1 MKFGKITRE
10 EYESFLETYP
20 QKTFLHSSNFGE
32 IRAIYGWEYEFLG
45 LKKGN
50 NLIAATML
58 MSRKEFLGKKEFIA
72 IRGFLIDYDNLDLL
86 SIFVN
91 NIKNYVKS
99 NGGFILRI
107 DPYLIKQERDINGDP
122 VSNGKNNFNAIA
134 NLKKLGFV
142 ERDAEQAKWMFALDL
157 KNKTIDELLK
167 NMKSNTRNLINRTFK
182 EGIVFRDLSFDELDK
197 FLRITD
203 DTSER
208 RHFVNKDLIYY
219 QTIFKLFEKKNE
231 VRFVVAE
238 LIPKNYLNLLQDEL
252 SIEENILNKIS
263 EKNIKKLKNQKEI
276 INTIKKKITGAKKL
290 TKEGDKIILS
300 AAMFFL
306 FGDEIVYFS
315 SGNYKQYMN
324 FYAQYRIQY
333 EMIKYGVENGF
344 KTYNFYGISG
354 VFDKK
359 DKRYG
364 VYEFKKGFNGYV
376 VELIGEYKLP
386 IKHLYY
392 LAYNI
397 KNYLKN
403 KIKKIIR
410 RH

>member
-1 MKFGKITRE
+1 MNFGKITRE
-10 EYESFLETYP
+10 EYELFLKNYP

-32 IRAIYGWEYEFLG
+32 IRAIYGWKYEFLG
-45 LKKGN
+45 LKKN
-50 NLIAATML
+50 NVIVAATML
-58 MSRKEFLGKKEFIA
+58 MSRKEFLGKKEFVA
-72 IRGFLIDYDNLDLL
+72 IRGFLIDYDNFDLL
-86 SIFVN
+86 SNFVN
-91 NIKNYVKS
+91 NVKKYVKS
-99 NGGFILRI
+99 NGGFTLRI
-107 DPYLIKQERDINGDP
+107 DPYLIKQERDINGNP
-122 VSNGKNNFNAIA
+122 VPNGHNNFNAVN
-134 NLKKLGFV
+134 NLKKLGFI

-157 KNKTIDELLK
+157 ENKTMDELLK

-182 EGIVFRDLSFDELDK
+182 EGIVFRDLSFEELDE
-197 FLRITD
+197 FLKITD

-208 RHFVNKDLIYY
+208 RHFINKDLIYY
-219 QTIFKLFEKKNE
+219 QTLFKLFDKKNE

-238 LIPKNYLNLLQDEL
+238 LIPKNYLRLLQDKLATEK
-252 SIEENILNKIS
+252 SILNTIS
-263 EKNIKKLKNQKEI
+263 EKNTKKIDNQKEI
-276 INTIKKKITGAKKL
+276 INILKNKIIEAEKL

-324 FYAQYRIQY
+324 LYAQYRIQY

-359 DKRYG
+359 DERYG
-364 VYEFKKGFNGYV
+364 EKKKKKGFNGYV

-386 IKHLYY
+386 INYLYY
-392 LAYNI
+392 FAYNI
-397 KNYLKN
+397 KNYLKG

-410 RH
+410 RD